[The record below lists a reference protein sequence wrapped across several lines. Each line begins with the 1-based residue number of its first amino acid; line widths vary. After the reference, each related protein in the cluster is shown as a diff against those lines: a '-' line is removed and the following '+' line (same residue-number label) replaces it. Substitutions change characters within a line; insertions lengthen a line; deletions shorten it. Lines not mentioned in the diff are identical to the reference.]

1 MPSLNSV
8 NNVTYEIV
16 LIGIVVAVL
25 GYEDRIFNNSASAG
39 KCNLDKGSVGNV
51 AAECDVRVTD
61 ACGKA
66 ALLALKANVL
76 YAAGGIPHTEAMLEH
91 GSCAAL
97 ESEAGCHLVAIAVA
111 IPVVAP
117 ALIVERD
124 ALGLIDSSTVDKER
138 MDVTERVARALHKNT
153 CLNRRDTHI
162 AHGVVV
168 ALDKNADR
176 ALLVVTYDI
185 YGLDISVGRA
195 VVCAALDVD
204 TDKCVLDGYVA
215 ALRSIS
221 EKYDLPFD
229 LSAVSAARLPDVLS
243 VEKQETDQEELAS
256 ELDKL
261 LDSAIDSF
269 NEMRKREGA
278 KLESDVRDRLVTLE
292 NLVSSVEE
300 PPPSTVP
307 EYRARLYAKLQD
319 VLGQTSIDESRI
331 LTEAAIFADKVAV
344 DEETVRLRS
353 HIAQMREMLT
363 NGSPVGRKLDFLIQ
377 EFNRE
382 ANTIGSKCSDKA
394 IAAIVIELK
403 SEIEKIREQIQN
415 IE

>member
-1 MPSLNSV
+1 MIISMTGYGAASGSFRGMELTVELKSV
-8 NNVTYEIV
+8 NNRYLDTNIRLPRSFLFAEEPLKRKISERISRGKVDVFVTI
-16 LIGIVVAVL
+16 
-25 GYEDRIFNNSASAG
+25 NSSG
-39 KCNLDKGSVGNV
+39 GENL
-51 AAECDVRVTD
+51 R
-61 ACGKA
+61 
-66 ALLALKANVL
+66 
-76 YAAGGIPHTEAMLEH
+76 
-91 GSCAAL
+91 
-97 ESEAGCHLVAIAVA
+97 IAVNE
-111 IPVVAP
+111 
-117 ALIVERD
+117 AL
-124 ALGLIDSSTVDKER
+124 
-138 MDVTERVARALHKNT
+138 
-153 CLNRRDTHI
+153 
-162 AHGVVV
+162 
-168 ALDKNADR
+168 
-176 ALLVVTYDI
+176 
-185 YGLDISVGRA
+185 
-195 VVCAALDVD
+195 
-204 TDKCVLDGYVA
+204 LDGYVA

-243 VEKQETDQEELAS
+243 VEKQETDQEVLAS

-278 KLESDVRDRLVTLE
+278 KLESDVRDRLVTIE

-300 PPPSTVP
+300 ASPRTVA